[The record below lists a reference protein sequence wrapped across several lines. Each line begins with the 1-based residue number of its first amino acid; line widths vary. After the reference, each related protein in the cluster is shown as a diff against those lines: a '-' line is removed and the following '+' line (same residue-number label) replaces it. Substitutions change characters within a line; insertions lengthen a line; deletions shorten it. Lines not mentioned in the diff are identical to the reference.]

1 MSENGDILIL
11 LETRDGDVPALQRI
25 GSSRSVRVGP
35 HLSEPKL
42 TVAADL
48 MEGVEILLCELPPG
62 NFDDF
67 DGLRWIQLTSAG
79 YTQVLDLPILERG
92 IRVTNGLGNFDV
104 PIAEWNIM
112 AMVMCHRHL
121 LEMIENQRSAVW
133 DRSARFQAEMRG
145 LVVGFYGYGGIGRET
160 ARLAK
165 AMGLTVWALTRY
177 GSVKRRKNTYCVEG
191 TGDPDGVLPDR
202 VFGPDDKRE
211 FLAGVDFLVMALP
224 LTPATEGIVGE
235 EELKLL
241 KPSAILVN
249 PARAP
254 LIREEAFVRC
264 LREKW
269 IRGAALDVHYAYPLP
284 ADHPLWSMP
293 NLVLTPHISGSA
305 ASTHF
310 LDRIYDIFAQN
321 LGRYGAERPLLNELT
336 ESQLK
341 GE

>member
-1 MSENGDILIL
+1 MSQDGDILIL
-11 LETRDGDVPALQRI
+11 LETRDGDVPSLQHI
-25 GSSRSVRVGP
+25 DSSRSIRVGP
-35 HLSEPKL
+35 HLSDPKV
-42 TVAADL
+42 TIDADL
-48 MEGVEILLCELPPG
+48 MRGVEILLCELPPG
-62 NFDDF
+62 NFDEF
-67 DGLRWIQLTSAG
+67 DRLSWIQLSSAG

-121 LEMIENQRSAVW
+121 LEMLENQRAAVW

-145 LVVGFYGYGGIGRET
+145 MVVGFYGYGGIGRET

-165 AMGLTVWALTRY
+165 TMGLTVWALTRD
-177 GSVKRRKNTYCVEG
+177 GTVKKRTNTYCVEG

-202 VFGPDDKRE
+202 VFAPDQKHE
-211 FLAGVDFLVMALP
+211 FLGGVDFLVMALP
-224 LTPATEGIVGE
+224 LTPATEGLVGE
-235 EELKLL
+235 QELKML
-241 KPSAILVN
+241 KPSAILIN
-249 PARAP
+249 PARAA

-264 LREKW
+264 LREEW
-269 IRGAALDVHYAYPLP
+269 IRGAALDVHYAYPLSP
-284 ADHPLWSMP
+284 DHPLWSMP

-321 LGRYGAERPLLNELT
+321 LARYNAGEALLNKLSEA
-336 ESQLK
+336 QLK